1 MQGKRKNWFQPYR
14 LLLPSLPPKKVKFLG
29 IYLSIFKVHPANDL
43 NVFYIDVHT
52 YYTLVLPVHSKY
64 ILQIFPVSKRKC
76 SKDVLDVVKSV
87 NNGRVQSINCF
98 LIC

>member
-1 MQGKRKNWFQPYR
+1 MQGKRKNCFQPYR
-14 LLLPSLPPKKVKFLG
+14 EASAPLWPPPKKGKIS

-64 ILQIFPVSKRKC
+64 ILQIFR
-76 SKDVLDVVKSV
+76 
-87 NNGRVQSINCF
+87 
-98 LIC
+98 

>member
-1 MQGKRKNWFQPYR
+1 MSLDGKVYAIGYPMNSEKTNKQGKI
-14 LLLPSLPPKKVKFLG
+14 S

-64 ILQIFPVSKRKC
+64 ILQIFR
-76 SKDVLDVVKSV
+76 
-87 NNGRVQSINCF
+87 
-98 LIC
+98 